1 MSNFDWVI
9 REMTDEQLI
18 QERNHWN
25 ALLERT
31 FHQSSAAYDTGA
43 TIVKEIE
50 REMTRREQEG
60 PPWLFD

>member
-43 TIVKEIE
+43 TIVK
-50 REMTRREQEG
+50 RDRTGDDPSRTRR
-60 PPWLFD
+60 PAVAI